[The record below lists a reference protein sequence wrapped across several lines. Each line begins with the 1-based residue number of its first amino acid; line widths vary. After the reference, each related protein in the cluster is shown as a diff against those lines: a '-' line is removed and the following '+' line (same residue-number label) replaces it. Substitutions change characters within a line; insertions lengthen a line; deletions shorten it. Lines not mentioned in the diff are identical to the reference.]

1 MVMLGDMRKDAFLSF
16 WKAFDKWL
24 CNQFYG
30 FLEVISLLFTQLFQ
44 SLEKERMK
52 FFLLLSRYMGNNGNC
67 LGKFKE
73 RCRLRN

>member
-30 FLEVISLLFTQLFQ
+30 FLEVISLLFVQLFQ
-44 SLEKERMK
+44 SLEKERELI
-52 FFLLLSRYMGNNGNC
+52 FFFFAFKQVH
-67 LGKFKE
+67 GKQW
-73 RCRLRN
+73 